1 MILLSAALAA
11 SGHDIPI
18 TPPAGPEAPAAP
30 VPAGPS
36 GDPGAT
42 VEEKPASEEVVP
54 AAEGTPVP
62 GSGPDALPAAEGAPP
77 EDATAVALRKKHAA
91 ELYMSGLAAWQK
103 GRWAQ
108 ALQLA
113 QEALVEDPELA
124 PARLLAGYAL
134 LRLRRFDEATVTLEG
149 LALEPGPSPLPV
161 EKQKEA
167 QRVLRRS
174 LAPFGRNEWAISTG
188 QILYLER
195 FGDQVTPLAG
205 YVFAARAPLFPRVAV
220 RIDGHSPWGGNE
232 DDFDVRGPRIGAYGV
247 YSQPLGP
254 GAWQVDLAAGPVFWA
269 ATGRYWADGWEPYV
283 GVRGAAG
290 LDVRAGAT
298 VGFRLEVGASAFPT
312 AAQDLS
318 FYASPVDMRLTMDF
332 WLGGP
337 RARPA
342 AVEPG

>member
-1 MILLSAALAA
+1 
-11 SGHDIPI
+11 
-18 TPPAGPEAPAAP
+18 
-30 VPAGPS
+30 
-36 GDPGAT
+36 
-42 VEEKPASEEVVP
+42 
-54 AAEGTPVP
+54 
-62 GSGPDALPAAEGAPP
+62 
-77 EDATAVALRKKHAA
+77 
-91 ELYMSGLAAWQK
+91 
-103 GRWAQ
+103 
-108 ALQLA
+108 
-113 QEALVEDPELA
+113 
-124 PARLLAGYAL
+124 
-134 LRLRRFDEATVTLEG
+134 
-149 LALEPGPSPLPV
+149 V

-232 DDFDVRGPRIGAYGV
+232 DDFDVRGPRREV
-247 YSQPLGP
+247 HLPGP
-254 GAWQVDLAAGPVFWA
+254 GAERLAVDAVRPDAGPVFWA